1 MTSIQFVVVET
12 NHLLETLM
20 LLVSGFA
27 TQVIEVKLGD
37 RCYDYDVEYLWK
49 PRCRLPKRI

>member
-1 MTSIQFVVVET
+1 
-12 NHLLETLM
+12 M

>member
-1 MTSIQFVVVET
+1 MGQNESISSVSGDISVLNVA
-12 NHLLETLM
+12 LM

-37 RCYDYDVEYLWK
+37 M
-49 PRCRLPKRI
+49 